1 MGWAK
6 DPGRQ
11 MSIMAHATVEC
22 SKDAPAP
29 LSRSALQINGLE
41 SLLSEG
47 SIIITTDFRVV
58 KLLLSALA

>member
-1 MGWAK
+1 MQTG
-6 DPGRQ
+6 
-11 MSIMAHATVEC
+11 VEC